1 MTSNEPAANAGEKRM
16 SLATW
21 LFNPFHYLAGWGA
34 LGVGLAV
41 LAAVS
46 LIGAAGNVHF
56 DGVLDMHMGAHAP
69 MWVFWAES
77 AIDWLVMALLTLLSG
92 MIFSKSRT
100 RVIDAFGTQA
110 LARFPTLPMALI
122 MCLPGTRHVTDA
134 LARVIDSPA
143 MLGDVQALVR
153 HLVSFGVTPVDW
165 AQFALSLLLAIVLTI
180 WMIVLMYRAW
190 ATSCNFSGPGAVGG
204 FVGLLLLGEIVSKV
218 LVYVL
223 LVPAIV

>member
-1 MTSNEPAANAGEKRM
+1 MTSYETASTAGEKRM
-16 SLATW
+16 SLVTW

-34 LGVGLAV
+34 LGVGLAG
-41 LAAVS
+41 LAAAS
-46 LIGAAGNVHF
+46 LVGAAGHVHF

-69 MWVFWAES
+69 MWVFWAEN

-92 MIFSKSRT
+92 LIFSKSHI

-110 LARFPTLPMALI
+110 LARFPSLLMALI
-122 MCLPGTRHVTDA
+122 VSLPGTRQVTDA
-134 LARVIDSPA
+134 LAHVIDSPA

-165 AQFALSLLLAIVLTI
+165 AQFAVSLLLALVLTI

-190 ATSCNFSGPGAVGG
+190 ATTCNFSGPGAVGG
-204 FVGLLLLGEIVSKV
+204 FVGLVLIGEIVSKV